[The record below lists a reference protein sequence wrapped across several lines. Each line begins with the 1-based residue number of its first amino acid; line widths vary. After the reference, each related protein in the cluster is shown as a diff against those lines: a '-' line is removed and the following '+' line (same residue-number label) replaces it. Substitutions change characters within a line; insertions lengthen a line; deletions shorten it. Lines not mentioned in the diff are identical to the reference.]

1 MRSTIEEA
9 CVVCPFC
16 NLKTL
21 PEIKGSAS
29 ATVCESCGMII
40 GVENNIIG
48 HYLYQGI
55 PDRMQPICLL

>member
-29 ATVCESCGMII
+29 ATVCESCGMA
-40 GVENNIIG
+40 VDSNNLTLM
-48 HYLYQGI
+48 HYLYLQG
-55 PDRMQPICLL
+55 R